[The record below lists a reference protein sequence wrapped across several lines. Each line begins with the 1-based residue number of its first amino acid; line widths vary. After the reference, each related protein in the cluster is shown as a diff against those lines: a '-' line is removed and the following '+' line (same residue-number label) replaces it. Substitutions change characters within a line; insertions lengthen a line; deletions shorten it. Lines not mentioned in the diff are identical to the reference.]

1 MKKYFALTNHG
12 KLVYIGEFTCYSDAH
27 EYAEDE
33 ANINFVWIFKEAK
46 LEELKIR
53 IETVL
58 NELQLR

>member
-1 MKKYFALTNHG
+1 MKKYFAFTNHG
-12 KLVYIGEFTCYSDAH
+12 KLVYIGEFKCYSDAYDH
-27 EYAEDE
+27 ADYEL
-33 ANINFVWIFKEAK
+33 NINFVWIFKEAK